1 MKKLITTI
9 LLIIILAPLSYSQVK
24 VNFSLLN
31 PRNENGSFLIDLYAT
46 VPTGQ
51 AWSVGP
57 TNIRIGYFTTPAA
70 GISLTA
76 ESSVTN
82 ANSNI
87 SNNANYSAM
96 TSTSILMDSAC
107 SLNILLG
114 YNKTAYQF
122 SAGSYL
128 LGTLKFNV
136 SNPYCCVTMNF
147 KSISAVFNNSTPM
160 VYLTDWSFT
169 NPSPCLPVDVREN
182 VTQVP
187 DNYSLSQNFPNPF
200 NPSTTIKYAV
210 PKSGLVNLKV
220 YDIMGREVS
229 ELVNGFRSAGFYL
242 VDFNAGKLSSG
253 IYYYKLVSDN
263 FTDVKKMILIK

>member
-1 MKKLITTI
+1 
-9 LLIIILAPLSYSQVK
+9 
-24 VNFSLLN
+24 
-31 PRNENGSFLIDLYAT
+31 
-46 VPTGQ
+46 
-51 AWSVGP
+51 
-57 TNIRIGYFTTPAA
+57 
-70 GISLTA
+70 
-76 ESSVTN
+76 
-82 ANSNI
+82 
-87 SNNANYSAM
+87 
-96 TSTSILMDSAC
+96 
-107 SLNILLG
+107 
-114 YNKTAYQF
+114 
-122 SAGSYL
+122 
-128 LGTLKFNV
+128 
-136 SNPYCCVTMNF
+136 
-147 KSISAVFNNSTPM
+147 M
-160 VYLTDWSFT
+160 VYLTDWTFT